1 MHSSKTLRIAA
12 LGTASDFKDSLLPCV
27 IQSQGIHLEWV
38 KPTQSDILILG
49 SFYQESKRY
58 RWLPKPLRPSP
69 SVEGDFLWQHL
80 GGRRIKPMTVFLTGE
95 NIRHNVF
102 PTDYSISFDLT
113 VNTPSHSRLPYWME
127 MVDWSHEG
135 LNGNCN
141 PRFGALLQLDQLEKP
156 LGGQFLERERKAI
169 LLSSHLREPRA
180 SCMQALQRSIVVDGF
195 GPHFDNNIKDHH
207 HSGFLKKDLLASYA
221 FNLCPENGL
230 YPGYIT
236 EKIPEAFAAGCLPIT
251 WVDESISVDFNPA
264 AMINLKP
271 MMQDDFSSLVDILSY
286 EKKLADFM
294 DQPLLLRRPSIE
306 PFRQFIARVLLD
318 AAH

>member
-1 MHSSKTLRIAA
+1 MKKIRI
-12 LGTASDFKDSLLPCV
+12 T
-27 IQSQGIHLEWV
+27 SQGVPSDYRHSLVPLIIANLGYQIEWV
-38 KPTQSDILILG
+38 DSGSADLEIIG
-49 SFYQESKRY
+49 SFVNRQAKKM
-58 RWLPKPLRPSP
+58 RWVPKPLRKMILPI
-69 SVEGDFLWQHL
+69 VEGASIGMPSRQYSPLRLFQ
-80 GGRRIKPMTVFLTGE
+80 TGE
-95 NIRHNVF
+95 NLRHDHVSA
-102 PTDYSISFDLT
+102 DYTISHDLG
-113 VNTPSHSRLPYWME
+113 VISDRHFRFPYWME

-141 PRFGALLQLDQLEKP
+141 PRFGALLKLDQLEKP

-180 SCMQALQRSIVVDGF
+180 SCMQALQRSVAVDGF

-271 MMQDDFSSLVDILSY
+271 MMQDDFSSLADILSS

-294 DQPLLLRRPSIE
+294 DQRPLLRRPSIE
-306 PFRQFIARVLLD
+306 PFRQFIARVVLD
-318 AAH
+318 AMR

>member
-1 MHSSKTLRIAA
+1 MKKIRI
-12 LGTASDFKDSLLPCV
+12 T
-27 IQSQGIHLEWV
+27 SQGVPSDYRHSMVPLIIANLGYQIEWV
-38 KPTQSDILILG
+38 DPGRADLEIVG
-49 SFYQESKRY
+49 SFVNRQAKKMS
-58 RWLPKPLRPSP
+58 WVPKPLRKMILPM
-69 SVEGDFLWQHL
+69 VEGTSMGMNSRKYSPLRLFQ
-80 GGRRIKPMTVFLTGE
+80 TGE
-95 NIRHNVF
+95 NLRHDHVSA
-102 PTDYSISFDLT
+102 DYAISHDLG
-113 VNTPSHSRLPYWME
+113 VMSDRHFRFPYWME

-135 LNGNCN
+135 LHGNRN
-141 PRFGALLQLDQLEKP
+141 PRFGALLKLEQLEKP

-180 SCMQALQRSIVVDGF
+180 ICMQALQRSITVNGF
-195 GPHFDNNIKDHH
+195 GPYFDNNITDHH
-207 HSGFLKKDLLASYA
+207 CSGFLKKDLLSSYA

-251 WVDESISVDFNPA
+251 WVDESISIDFNPA

-271 MMQDDFSSLVDILSY
+271 MMQDDFSGLADILSS

-294 DQPLLLRRPSIE
+294 DQRLILRRPSIE

-318 AAH
+318 ATR

>member
-1 MHSSKTLRIAA
+1 MKKIRI
-12 LGTASDFKDSLLPCV
+12 T
-27 IQSQGIHLEWV
+27 SQGLPSDYRHSLVPLIIANLGYQIEWV
-38 KPTQSDILILG
+38 DSGSADLEIIG
-49 SFYQESKRY
+49 SFVNRQAKKM
-58 RWLPKPLRPSP
+58 RWVPKPLRKMILPI
-69 SVEGDFLWQHL
+69 VEGASIGMPSRQYSPLRLFQ
-80 GGRRIKPMTVFLTGE
+80 TGE
-95 NIRHNVF
+95 NLRHDHVSA
-102 PTDYSISFDLT
+102 DYVISHDLG
-113 VNTPSHSRLPYWME
+113 VMSDRHFRFPYWME

-141 PRFGALLQLDQLEKP
+141 PRFGALLKLDQLEKP
-156 LGGQFLERERKAI
+156 LGGQFLERESKAI

-180 SCMQALQRSIVVDGF
+180 SCMQALQRSVAVDGF

-271 MMQDDFSSLVDILSY
+271 MMQDDFSVLADILSS
-286 EKKLADFM
+286 EKKLAGFM
-294 DQPLLLRRPSIE
+294 DQRLLLRRPSIE

-318 AAH
+318 ATH

>member
-1 MHSSKTLRIAA
+1 MKKIRI
-12 LGTASDFKDSLLPCV
+12 T
-27 IQSQGIHLEWV
+27 SQGVPSDYRHSLVPLIIANLGYQIEWV
-38 KPTQSDILILG
+38 DSGSADLEIIG
-49 SFYQESKRY
+49 SFVNRHAKKL
-58 RWLPKPLRPSP
+58 RWVPKPLRKMILPM
-69 SVEGDFLWQHL
+69 VEGTSMGMNSRQYSPLRLFQ
-80 GGRRIKPMTVFLTGE
+80 TGE
-95 NIRHNVF
+95 NLRHDHVSA
-102 PTDYSISFDLT
+102 DYAISYDLG
-113 VNTPSHSRLPYWME
+113 VMSDRHFRFPYWME

-135 LNGNCN
+135 LDGNCN
-141 PRFGALLQLDQLEKP
+141 PRFGALLKLDKLEQP
-156 LGGQFLERERKAI
+156 LGGQFLERKRKAI

-180 SCMQALQRSIVVDGF
+180 TCMQALQRSIAVDGF

-207 HSGFLKKDLLASYA
+207 HSGFLKKDLLSCYA

-251 WVDESISVDFNPA
+251 WVDESISVDFNLA

-271 MMQDDFSSLVDILSY
+271 MMQDDFSGLADILFS

-294 DQPLLLRRPSIE
+294 DQRLLLRRPSIE

-318 AAH
+318 AMR